1 MMISDFRIKRPS
13 VFLFAAEGVRAL
25 VELGSFYASQPLLK
39 KVGEGDGHPVLV
51 LPGFMAS
58 DRSTQPLR
66 QLLNKVGYDARPWD
80 LGVNYGSVEYVDR
93 NIERIQH
100 IYRNTGRK
108 ISIIGW
114 SLGGVY
120 AREIARQCEGQV
132 RQVITLGSPFGG
144 LKEKNNASW
153 LYRVISGQRVE
164 DIEHD
169 FIAEMLKTPSVPTTA
184 IYTKGDGIVSWQHCI
199 ELEEG
204 PHTQNVQ
211 VKGSHCGLGVNPSVI
226 LCVMDRLAQL
236 EHAWQRFEPEWYKGF
251 FYPNIASLA

>member
-1 MMISDFRIKRPS
+1 MISDFRIKRPS
-13 VFLFAAEGVRAL
+13 VFLFASEGVRAL
-25 VELGSFYASQPLLK
+25 VELGSFYASKPLLK

-58 DRSTQPLR
+58 DRSTQPMR
-66 QLLNKVGYDARPWD
+66 RLLNKVGYDALAWE
-80 LGVNYGSVEYVDR
+80 LGTNYGSVEYVEH
-93 NIERIQH
+93 NIERVQH

-108 ISIIGW
+108 VSIIGW

-169 FIAEMLKTPSVPTTA
+169 FIAEMLKSPSVPTTA

-199 ELEEG
+199 ELQEG
-204 PHTQNVQ
+204 PLTQNVQ

-226 LCVMDRLAQL
+226 LCVMDRLAQS
-236 EHAWQRFEPEWYKGF
+236 EQAWQRFEPEWYKGF
-251 FYPNIASLA
+251 FYPNVTSLA